1 MKNIFKTEEKM
12 AMTFIKKILREDRAL
27 LGRVMVLSERKS
39 FIRGVRAL
47 IACVY
52 ASTSDI
58 NDVKEFFETALYC
71 REEAVKN
78 EYKI

>member
-1 MKNIFKTEEKM
+1 MKNLFRTEELM
-12 AMTFIKKILREDRAL
+12 AGCFIKKILREDREL
-27 LGRVMVLSERKS
+27 LSRVMALSERKS

-52 ASTSDI
+52 ASDSDI

-78 EYKI
+78 EY

>member
-1 MKNIFKTEEKM
+1 MKNLFRTEELM
-12 AMTFIKKILREDRAL
+12 AGNFIKKILREDKEL
-27 LGRVMVLSERKS
+27 LGRVMLLSDKKG
-39 FIRGVRAL
+39 FIRGIRAL

-52 ASTSDI
+52 ASNSDI

>member
-1 MKNIFKTEEKM
+1 MKNLFRTEELM
-12 AMTFIKKILREDRAL
+12 ASMFIKRILREDREL
-27 LGRVMVLSERKS
+27 LGRVMALPERKS
-39 FIRGVRAL
+39 FIRGVRVL

-52 ASTSDI
+52 ASDSSV
-58 NDVKEFFETALYC
+58 NDVKEFFETSLYC

>member
-1 MKNIFKTEEKM
+1 MKNIFKTEELM
-12 AMTFIKKILREDRAL
+12 AMTFIDKILREDKAL

-39 FIRGVRAL
+39 FVRGVRAL

-71 REEAVKN
+71 REKAGVC
-78 EYKI
+78 